1 MYQITLLPLLI
12 CLLISGVFGF
22 TSISPGRT
30 ITSSSTNNIADT
42 SSQNIRDISST
53 YRTSS
58 AFHSTSHST
67 TTSLYATSDGGAD
80 QAELIARRIVVVG
93 DVNGGY
99 YRSCVKNEGSRFRNL
114 VGTMTPPDDNDRA
127 EIYVEV
133 SSIVWLFFNFV
144 CSVLGEIQDKRD
156 R

>member
-12 CLLISGVFGF
+12 CLLISGAFGF

-30 ITSSSTNNIADT
+30 TSSSSANNIADT
-42 SSQNIRDISST
+42 SSQNIRDITST
-53 YRTSS
+53 YYRSSS

-127 EIYVEV
+127 EIYIEV
-133 SSIVWLFFNFV
+133 SFIVCLFFV
-144 CSVLGEIQDKRD
+144 C
-156 R
+156 

>member
-22 TSISPGRT
+22 TSISPART
-30 ITSSSTNNIADT
+30 ITSSIAVDT
-42 SSQNIRDISST
+42 SSQNIRDITST
-53 YRTSS
+53 YHRSSS
-58 AFHSTSHST
+58 AFHSTSSYST

-133 SSIVWLFFNFV
+133 SL
-144 CSVLGEIQDKRD
+144 
-156 R
+156 

>member
-12 CLLISGVFGF
+12 CLIISSEAFGF
-22 TSISPGRT
+22 TSISPART
-30 ITSSSTNNIADT
+30 ITSSSSANNIIAA
-42 SSQNIRDISST
+42 SQNIRDITST
-53 YRTSS
+53 YYRSSSSS
-58 AFHSTSHST
+58 AFHSTSSYST
-67 TTSLYATSDGGAD
+67 TTSLYATSDDGAD

-133 SSIVWLFFNFV
+133 SL
-144 CSVLGEIQDKRD
+144 
-156 R
+156 

>member
-30 ITSSSTNNIADT
+30 ISSSSSVNNIIAA
-42 SSQNIRDISST
+42 SQNIRDITST
-53 YRTSS
+53 YHRSSS
-58 AFHSTSHST
+58 AFHSTSSYST
-67 TTSLYATSDGGAD
+67 TTSLYATSDDGAD

-133 SSIVWLFFNFV
+133 SL
-144 CSVLGEIQDKRD
+144 
-156 R
+156 

>member
-12 CLLISGVFGF
+12 CLIISSGAFGF
-22 TSISPGRT
+22 TSTSPATRT
-30 ITSSSTNNIADT
+30 ITSSSSNNIAVDT
-42 SSQNIRDISST
+42 SSQNIRDTTST
-53 YRTSS
+53 YRISS
-58 AFHSTSHST
+58 AYS

-114 VGTMTPPDDNDRA
+114 VGTMTPPDDNDSRA

-133 SSIVWLFFNFV
+133 SL
-144 CSVLGEIQDKRD
+144 
-156 R
+156 

>member
-22 TSISPGRT
+22 TSISPART
-30 ITSSSTNNIADT
+30 ISSSIAVDT
-42 SSQNIRDISST
+42 SSQNIRDITST
-53 YRTSS
+53 YYRSSSSS
-58 AFHSTSHST
+58 AFHSTTYS
-67 TTSLYATSDGGAD
+67 TTSLYATSDGAD

-133 SSIVWLFFNFV
+133 SL
-144 CSVLGEIQDKRD
+144 
-156 R
+156 

>member
-12 CLLISGVFGF
+12 CLIISSGAFGF
-22 TSISPGRT
+22 TSINPGRT
-30 ITSSSTNNIADT
+30 ITSSSSANNIAVDT

-53 YRTSS
+53 YRISS
-58 AFHSTSHST
+58 AFHSTAYST
-67 TTSLYATSDGGAD
+67 QTSLYATSDGGAD

-114 VGTMTPPDDNDRA
+114 VGTMTPPDDNDSRA

-133 SSIVWLFFNFV
+133 SL
-144 CSVLGEIQDKRD
+144 
-156 R
+156 

>member
-1 MYQITLLPLLI
+1 MYQLTLLPLLI
-12 CLLISGVFGF
+12 CLIIISEAFGF

-30 ITSSSTNNIADT
+30 ITSSIAVDT
-42 SSQNIRDISST
+42 SSQNTRDITST
-53 YRTSS
+53 YYRSSSSS
-58 AFHSTSHST
+58 AFHSTTYS

-114 VGTMTPPDDNDRA
+114 VGTMSPPDDNDRA
-127 EIYVEV
+127 EIYIEV
-133 SSIVWLFFNFV
+133 SL
-144 CSVLGEIQDKRD
+144 
-156 R
+156 

>member
-22 TSISPGRT
+22 TSISPART
-30 ITSSSTNNIADT
+30 ISSSIAVDT
-42 SSQNIRDISST
+42 SSQNIRDITST
-53 YRTSS
+53 YYRSSSSSS
-58 AFHSTSHST
+58 AFHSTSSYS
-67 TTSLYATSDGGAD
+67 TTSLYATSDGAD

-133 SSIVWLFFNFV
+133 SL
-144 CSVLGEIQDKRD
+144 
-156 R
+156 